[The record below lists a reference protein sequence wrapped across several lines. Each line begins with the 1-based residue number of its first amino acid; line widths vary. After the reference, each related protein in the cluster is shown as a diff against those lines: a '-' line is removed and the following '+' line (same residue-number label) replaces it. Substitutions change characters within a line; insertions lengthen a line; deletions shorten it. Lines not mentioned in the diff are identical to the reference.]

1 MTSPL
6 YQDPRRTE
14 IELAIT
20 RRINRHPDFLSDVT
34 ARSPRAVGDA
44 IQDIVSTG
52 FQDILGADCRKYS
65 TDFARRVMADLAVTD
80 RAGLHHA
87 IDVKTHRADSRFS
100 MTNLTSVERLAHF
113 YANDTNF
120 FALLLIRYGIE
131 GRRPVVTETTFV
143 PIEFLAWDCLTIGAL
158 GRGQIQIRDSN
169 TVTVNPGYSRRRWM
183 LEFCDAMLSF
193 YPREIAKI
201 GERVSRFEEVR
212 AIWQQ
217 RADQP

>member
-1 MTSPL
+1 
-6 YQDPRRTE
+6 
-14 IELAIT
+14 
-20 RRINRHPDFLSDVT
+20 
-34 ARSPRAVGDA
+34 
-44 IQDIVSTG
+44 
-52 FQDILGADCRKYS
+52 
-65 TDFARRVMADLAVTD
+65 MADLAVTD